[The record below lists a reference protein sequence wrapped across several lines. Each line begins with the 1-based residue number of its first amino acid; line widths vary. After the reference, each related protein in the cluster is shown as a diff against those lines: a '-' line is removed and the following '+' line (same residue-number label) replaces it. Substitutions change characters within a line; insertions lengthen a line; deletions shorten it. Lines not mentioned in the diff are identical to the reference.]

1 MKKMKKRCFSVL
13 GSLFF
18 LISVLGAFP
27 GVLGAAE
34 AIQFGVIPL
43 QSPAIMLQKFTP
55 LADYLSK
62 ELGVTVKLL
71 VGKDYQATMDDI
83 AKNIVQMAYLTPTTY
98 PKVAKQYPDEVIH
111 PIVKFKESGSATYRS
126 AIIVRAGSPIASVA
140 DIKGKKFAF
149 GSEQSTSSHLM
160 PRSMLIAAGIDI
172 DKDLKEI
179 KFTGSMGNVV
189 GAVAAG
195 MMDAGGLQESVAE
208 QAEKQGKVK
217 ILARSGDIPQFPIC
231 VNKHLP
237 PEMVSK
243 IQAALLKLDGSTP
256 DSLKILV
263 AIDPKLT
270 GSEKAASAD
279 YDIIREM
286 ILKLYGEAFYKK

>member
-1 MKKMKKRCFSVL
+1 MKKRSFAVL

-18 LISVLGAFP
+18 LISVFGGFP
-27 GVLGAAE
+27 GVLGAAD

-62 ELGVTVKLL
+62 ELGVPVKLL

-83 AKNIVQMAYLTPTTY
+83 AKNTVQMAYLTPTTY
-98 PKVAKQYPDEVIH
+98 PKVAKQHPDMAIQ

-126 AIIVRAGSPIASVA
+126 AIIVRSGSPIAGVA

-195 MMDAGGLQESVAE
+195 IMDAGGLQESVAE

-231 VNKHLP
+231 VNKQLP

-256 DSLKILV
+256 ESLKILT